1 MASSSGGQP
10 FASRSYAGSKIPDR
24 SMPANAMPF
33 SASSFSRHRGG
44 LGATAPADFGA
55 DPSKQPAQQGGNVV
69 AAGTPGSAAQLQAQ
83 SLGAHGQQDANPL
96 NRLTEEQ
103 REEINEAVS
112 DASISLI
119 HNARRERKRER
130 ERNKKKTRRLI
141 QPPPLLQFTLFDLD
155 RDRHLDYH
163 ELRVAFRALGF
174 TLSKQELISLLTT
187 YGIPRPQVQ
196 QQAPHQNQA
205 QNPTQQQQAQNQ
217 NQAQPASSAKGSS
230 PQHPSNL
237 LMPLSSFQAV
247 TALKILE
254 RDPRDEI
261 LRAFE
266 LFDDGQKGFIDLED
280 LRRVARELG
289 ETGLEEE
296 ELRAMIEE
304 FDLEGVGGV
313 TREAFVG
320 ICWQ

>member
-1 MASSSGGQP
+1 MASSGQP
-10 FASRSYAGSKIPDR
+10 FGSRSYTAGKLPDR
-24 SMPANAMPF
+24 SLNTNAIPF
-33 SASSFSRHRGG
+33 SASSFSRRG
-44 LGATAPADFGA
+44 LGPAGQGEFGPDAAKTSQQAPQQQVHAQSHA
-55 DPSKQPAQQGGNVV
+55 AQQE
-69 AAGTPGSAAQLQAQ
+69 S
-83 SLGAHGQQDANPL
+83 NPL
-96 NRLTEEQ
+96 SRLTEEQ
-103 REEINEAVS
+103 REEINEA
-112 DASISLI
+112 
-119 HNARRERKRER
+119 
-130 ERNKKKTRRLI
+130 
-141 QPPPLLQFTLFDLD
+141 FTLFDLD

-174 TLSKQELISLLTT
+174 TLPKQELISLLTT
-187 YGIPRPQVQ
+187 YGVPRPQVQ
-196 QQAPHQNQA
+196 QAAQQSQHQQPKTAPAAN
-205 QNPTQQQQAQNQ
+205 
-217 NQAQPASSAKGSS
+217 

-237 LMPLSSFQAV
+237 LMPLSAFQAV
-247 TALKILE
+247 TAVKILE

-266 LFDDGQKGFIDLED
+266 LFDEGGKGYIDLED

-313 TREAFVG
+313 TRDAFVS

>member
-1 MASSSGGQP
+1 MASSGQP
-10 FASRSYAGSKIPDR
+10 FGSRSYTAGKLPDR
-24 SMPANAMPF
+24 SLNTNAVPF
-33 SASSFSRHRGG
+33 SASSFSRRG
-44 LGATAPADFGA
+44 LGAAGHNDFVPEPAKTSQQAP
-55 DPSKQPAQQGGNVV
+55 QQQVHAQTHNSPQE
-69 AAGTPGSAAQLQAQ
+69 S
-83 SLGAHGQQDANPL
+83 NPL
-96 NRLTEEQ
+96 SRLTEEQ
-103 REEINEAVS
+103 REEINEA
-112 DASISLI
+112 
-119 HNARRERKRER
+119 
-130 ERNKKKTRRLI
+130 
-141 QPPPLLQFTLFDLD
+141 FTLFDLD

-174 TLSKQELISLLTT
+174 TLPKQELISLLTT
-187 YGIPRPQVQ
+187 YGVPRPQVQ
-196 QQAPHQNQA
+196 QAAA
-205 QNPTQQQQAQNQ
+205 QQSQHQQQSKAAPTAN
-217 NQAQPASSAKGSS
+217 

-237 LMPLSSFQAV
+237 LMPLSAFQAV
-247 TALKILE
+247 TAVKILE

-266 LFDDGQKGFIDLED
+266 LFDEGGKGYIDLED

-313 TREAFVG
+313 TREAFVS

>member
-1 MASSSGGQP
+1 MASSAHQP
-10 FASRSYAGSKIPDR
+10 FGSRSYGGGKLPDR
-24 SMPANAMPF
+24 SVNTNAIPF
-33 SASSFSRHRGG
+33 SASSFSRHRG
-44 LGATAPADFGA
+44 LGATGPGEFGA
-55 DPSKQPAQQGGNVV
+55 EGAKSTQQAAPQPPVHSQTHGPS
-69 AAGTPGSAAQLQAQ
+69 
-83 SLGAHGQQDANPL
+83 QDSNPL

-103 REEINEAVS
+103 REEINEA
-112 DASISLI
+112 
-119 HNARRERKRER
+119 
-130 ERNKKKTRRLI
+130 
-141 QPPPLLQFTLFDLD
+141 FTLFDLD

-187 YGIPRPQVQ
+187 YGVPRPQVQ
-196 QQAPHQNQA
+196 QQSAAQAAQHQA
-205 QNPTQQQQAQNQ
+205 QSKAT
-217 NQAQPASSAKGSS
+217 PATN

-237 LMPLSSFQAV
+237 LMPLSAFQTV
-247 TALKILE
+247 TAVKILE

-266 LFDDGQKGFIDLED
+266 LFDEGGKGYIDLED

-313 TREAFVG
+313 TRDAFVS

>member
-1 MASSSGGQP
+1 MASGQP
-10 FASRSYAGSKIPDR
+10 FASRSYAGTKIPDR
-24 SMPANAMPF
+24 SVNANAMPF
-33 SASSFSRHRGG
+33 SASSFSRHRG
-44 LGATAPADFGA
+44 LGASAPNDFAGE
-55 DPSKQPAQQGGNVV
+55 PQKQNQQAANTPAIAQSHGPAQD
-69 AAGTPGSAAQLQAQ
+69 S
-83 SLGAHGQQDANPL
+83 NPL

-103 REEINEAVS
+103 REEINEA
-112 DASISLI
+112 
-119 HNARRERKRER
+119 
-130 ERNKKKTRRLI
+130 
-141 QPPPLLQFTLFDLD
+141 FTLFDLD

-174 TLSKQELISLLTT
+174 TLTKQELISLLTT
-187 YGIPRPQVQ
+187 YGVPRPQVQ
-196 QQAPHQNQA
+196 QQQA
-205 QNPTQQQQAQNQ
+205 QNNHNA
-217 NQAQPASSAKGSS
+217 ASQSSKGGN

-266 LFDDGQKGFIDLED
+266 LFDEGQKGFIDLED

-304 FDLEGVGGV
+304 FDLEGAGGV

>member
-1 MASSSGGQP
+1 MASSAQP
-10 FASRSYAGSKIPDR
+10 FGSRSYKLPDR
-24 SMPANAMPF
+24 SVNANAMPF
-33 SASSFSRHRGG
+33 SASSFTRRG
-44 LGATAPADFGA
+44 LGTTATGDFHGE
-55 DPSKQPAQQGGNVV
+55 GG
-69 AAGTPGSAAQLQAQ
+69 PKAAQHSAPPAPQGP
-83 SLGAHGQQDANPL
+83 SQDTNPL
-96 NRLTEEQ
+96 SRLTEDQ
-103 REEINEAVS
+103 REEINEAVFS
-112 DASISLI
+112 PSLPF
-119 HNARRERKRER
+119 HSLPSFNSFTLRM
-130 ERNKKKTRRLI
+130 
-141 QPPPLLQFTLFDLD
+141 FTLFDLD

-187 YGIPRPQVQ
+187 YGVPRPQVQ
-196 QQAPHQNQA
+196 QQQQSQSGAAPQPPQPSSKA
-205 QNPTQQQQAQNQ
+205 TSAPT
-217 NQAQPASSAKGSS
+217 
-230 PQHPSNL
+230 HPSNL
-237 LMPLSSFQAV
+237 LMPHTAFQTV

-266 LFDDGQKGFIDLED
+266 LFDEGGKGFIDLED

>member
-1 MASSSGGQP
+1 MASSGQP
-10 FASRSYAGSKIPDR
+10 FGSRSYTAGKLPDR
-24 SMPANAMPF
+24 SLNSNAVPF
-33 SASSFSRHRGG
+33 SASSFSRRG
-44 LGATAPADFGA
+44 LGA
-55 DPSKQPAQQGGNVV
+55 
-69 AAGTPGSAAQLQAQ
+69 AQ
-83 SLGAHGQQDANPL
+83 SEFIPDAAKTSQQAPQQQVHAQTLNPSQESNPL
-96 NRLTEEQ
+96 SRLTEEQ
-103 REEINEAVS
+103 REEINEA
-112 DASISLI
+112 
-119 HNARRERKRER
+119 
-130 ERNKKKTRRLI
+130 
-141 QPPPLLQFTLFDLD
+141 FTLFDLD

-174 TLSKQELISLLTT
+174 SLPKQELISLLTT
-187 YGIPRPQVQ
+187 YGVPRPQVQ
-196 QQAPHQNQA
+196 QQAAA
-205 QNPTQQQQAQNQ
+205 QQSQQQPKAAPTTN
-217 NQAQPASSAKGSS
+217 

-237 LMPLSSFQAV
+237 LMPLSAFQAV
-247 TALKILE
+247 TAVKILE

-266 LFDDGQKGFIDLED
+266 LFDEGGKGYIDLED

-313 TREAFVG
+313 TREAFVS

>member
-1 MASSSGGQP
+1 MG
-10 FASRSYAGSKIPDR
+10 KLPDR
-24 SMPANAMPF
+24 SINPPF

-44 LGATAPADFGA
+44 GGGLGTSA
-55 DPSKQPAQQGGNVV
+55 
-69 AAGTPGSAAQLQAQ
+69 AAGASEFGNEKPSAAGPSQSQ
-83 SLGAHGQQDANPL
+83 SLNNPSSQDANPL
-96 NRLTEEQ
+96 SRLTEDQ
-103 REEINEAVS
+103 REEINEAVCRPWQTPLVHAMDDNA
-112 DASISLI
+112 DAD
-119 HNARRERKRER
+119 ADVMPK
-130 ERNKKKTRRLI
+130 
-141 QPPPLLQFTLFDLD
+141 FTLFDLD

-174 TLSKQELISLLTT
+174 TLSKQELISILTT
-187 YGIPRPQVQ
+187 YGVPRPSVQ
-196 QQAPHQNQA
+196 SQSQHHPQSQHA
-205 QNPTQQQQAQNQ
+205 QKP
-217 NQAQPASSAKGSS
+217 PAGTTH
-230 PQHPSNL
+230 PHPSNL
-237 LMPLSSFQAV
+237 LMPLSAFQSV

-266 LFDDGQKGFIDLED
+266 LFDEGGKGFIDLED

>member
-1 MASSSGGQP
+1 MASGQP
-10 FASRSYAGSKIPDR
+10 FASRSYAGTKLPER
-24 SMPANAMPF
+24 SVNTNAMPF
-33 SASSFSRHRGG
+33 SASSFSRHRG
-44 LGATAPADFGA
+44 LGNANQGDFNGPDAQKQMQQSAPTPAT
-55 DPSKQPAQQGGNVV
+55 N
-69 AAGTPGSAAQLQAQ
+69 AQ
-83 SLGAHGQQDANPL
+83 SHGPAQDANPL
-96 NRLTEEQ
+96 SRLTEEQ
-103 REEINEAVS
+103 REEINEA
-112 DASISLI
+112 
-119 HNARRERKRER
+119 
-130 ERNKKKTRRLI
+130 
-141 QPPPLLQFTLFDLD
+141 FTLFDLD

-174 TLSKQELISLLTT
+174 TLGKQELISLLTT
-187 YGIPRPQVQ
+187 YGVPRPQVQ
-196 QQAPHQNQA
+196 QQ
-205 QNPTQQQQAQNQ
+205 QQAAGNQ
-217 NQAQPASSAKGSS
+217 HGPGQPLTSNKGPVSN

-266 LFDDGQKGFIDLED
+266 LFDEGAKGFIDLED

>member
-1 MASSSGGQP
+1 MASGQP
-10 FASRSYAGSKIPDR
+10 FASRSYAGAKMPDR
-24 SMPANAMPF
+24 SVNTNAMPF
-33 SASSFSRHRGG
+33 SASSFSRHRG
-44 LGATAPADFGA
+44 LGNTAPADFGG
-55 DPSKQPAQQGGNVV
+55 PEGPKQTQQPTSAPAATQSH
-69 AAGTPGSAAQLQAQ
+69 PG
-83 SLGAHGQQDANPL
+83 QDANPL
-96 NRLTEEQ
+96 SRLTEEQ
-103 REEINEAVS
+103 REEINEA
-112 DASISLI
+112 
-119 HNARRERKRER
+119 
-130 ERNKKKTRRLI
+130 
-141 QPPPLLQFTLFDLD
+141 FTLFDLD

-187 YGIPRPQVQ
+187 YGVPRPQVQ
-196 QQAPHQNQA
+196 QQQSAS
-205 QNPTQQQQAQNQ
+205 NPQQQPKLNT
-217 NQAQPASSAKGSS
+217 GSN

-266 LFDDGQKGFIDLED
+266 LFDEGGKGFIDLED

>member
-1 MASSSGGQP
+1 MALQFSLITLPSCNPVSP
-10 FASRSYAGSKIPDR
+10 SLCLSLSFPSTSEKKKKHNPKPTPSKNR
-24 SMPANAMPF
+24 PAN
-33 SASSFSRHRGG
+33 
-44 LGATAPADFGA
+44 
-55 DPSKQPAQQGGNVV
+55 Q
-69 AAGTPGSAAQLQAQ
+69 TPLQ
-83 SLGAHGQQDANPL
+83 
-96 NRLTEEQ
+96 
-103 REEINEAVS
+103 
-112 DASISLI
+112 
-119 HNARRERKRER
+119 K
-130 ERNKKKTRRLI
+130 
-141 QPPPLLQFTLFDLD
+141 FTLFDLD

-174 TLSKQELISLLTT
+174 TLGKQELISLLTT
-187 YGIPRPQVQ
+187 YGVPRPQVQ
-196 QQAPHQNQA
+196 QQ
-205 QNPTQQQQAQNQ
+205 QQAAGNQ
-217 NQAQPASSAKGSS
+217 HGPGQPLTSNKGPVSN

-266 LFDDGQKGFIDLED
+266 LFDEGAKGFIDLED

>member
-1 MASSSGGQP
+1 MASGQP
-10 FASRSYAGSKIPDR
+10 FASRSYAGTKLPER
-24 SMPANAMPF
+24 SVNTNAMPF
-33 SASSFSRHRGG
+33 SASSFSRHRG
-44 LGATAPADFGA
+44 LGNTAQNDFPEAPKQQQPAPAT
-55 DPSKQPAQQGGNVV
+55 N
-69 AAGTPGSAAQLQAQ
+69 AQ
-83 SLGAHGQQDANPL
+83 SHGPAQDANPL

-103 REEINEAVS
+103 REEINEA
-112 DASISLI
+112 
-119 HNARRERKRER
+119 
-130 ERNKKKTRRLI
+130 
-141 QPPPLLQFTLFDLD
+141 FTLFDLD

-187 YGIPRPQVQ
+187 YGVPRPQVQ
-196 QQAPHQNQA
+196 QQQA
-205 QNPTQQQQAQNQ
+205 NGQPTSN
-217 NQAQPASSAKGSS
+217 KGPVSN

-266 LFDDGQKGFIDLED
+266 LFDEGGKGYIDLED

-304 FDLEGVGGV
+304 FDLEGAGGV

>member
-1 MASSSGGQP
+1 MASGQP
-10 FASRSYAGSKIPDR
+10 FASRSYAGTKLPDR
-24 SMPANAMPF
+24 STNTNAMPF
-33 SASSFSRHRGG
+33 SASSFSRHRPLGG
-44 LGATAPADFGA
+44 TGPADYPGVEG
-55 DPSKQPAQQGGNVV
+55 PKPPQQSSGPAV
-69 AAGTPGSAAQLQAQ
+69 AAQ
-83 SLGAHGQQDANPL
+83 SHGPAQDANPL

-103 REEINEAVS
+103 REEINEA
-112 DASISLI
+112 
-119 HNARRERKRER
+119 
-130 ERNKKKTRRLI
+130 
-141 QPPPLLQFTLFDLD
+141 FTLFDLD

-187 YGIPRPQVQ
+187 YGVPRPQVQ
-196 QQAPHQNQA
+196 QQQQNSANPQAP
-205 QNPTQQQQAQNQ
+205 
-217 NQAQPASSAKGSS
+217 KGNAGAN

-266 LFDDGQKGFIDLED
+266 LFDEGQKGFIDLED

-304 FDLEGVGGV
+304 FDLEGAGGV

>member
-1 MASSSGGQP
+1 TARKLTSTP
-10 FASRSYAGSKIPDR
+10 F
-24 SMPANAMPF
+24 F
-33 SASSFSRHRGG
+33 SN
-44 LGATAPADFGA
+44 
-55 DPSKQPAQQGGNVV
+55 Q
-69 AAGTPGSAAQLQAQ
+69 
-83 SLGAHGQQDANPL
+83 
-96 NRLTEEQ
+96 
-103 REEINEAVS
+103 
-112 DASISLI
+112 
-119 HNARRERKRER
+119 
-130 ERNKKKTRRLI
+130 
-141 QPPPLLQFTLFDLD
+141 QFTLFDLD
-155 RDRHLDYH
+155 RDQHLDYH

-174 TLSKQELISLLTT
+174 TLPKQELISLLTT
-187 YGIPRPQVQ
+187 YGVPRPQVQ
-196 QQAPHQNQA
+196 QQSSA
-205 QNPTQQQQAQNQ
+205 QQQQQAKT
-217 NQAQPASSAKGSS
+217 APATN

-237 LMPLSSFQAV
+237 LMPLSAFQAV

-266 LFDDGQKGFIDLED
+266 LFDEGGKGYIDLED

-313 TREAFVG
+313 TREAFVS

>member
-1 MASSSGGQP
+1 MASSGQP
-10 FASRSYAGSKIPDR
+10 FGSRSYNTGKLPDR
-24 SMPANAMPF
+24 SMNQNAIPF
-33 SASSFSRHRGG
+33 SASSFSRRG
-44 LGATAPADFGA
+44 LGVTQSEFAPDAA
-55 DPSKQPAQQGGNVV
+55 KSTQQAPQQQVHAQTHNP
-69 AAGTPGSAAQLQAQ
+69 T
-83 SLGAHGQQDANPL
+83 QDSNPL

-103 REEINEAVS
+103 REEINEA
-112 DASISLI
+112 
-119 HNARRERKRER
+119 
-130 ERNKKKTRRLI
+130 
-141 QPPPLLQFTLFDLD
+141 FTLFDLD

-174 TLSKQELISLLTT
+174 TLPKQELISLLTT
-187 YGIPRPQVQ
+187 YGVPRPQVQ
-196 QQAPHQNQA
+196 QQAAA
-205 QNPTQQQQAQNQ
+205 QQSQQQPKTAPTTN
-217 NQAQPASSAKGSS
+217 

-237 LMPLSSFQAV
+237 LMPLSAFQAV
-247 TALKILE
+247 TAVKILE

-266 LFDDGQKGFIDLED
+266 LFDEGGKGYIDLED

-313 TREAFVG
+313 TREAFVS

>member
-1 MASSSGGQP
+1 MASSTQP
-10 FASRSYAGSKIPDR
+10 FGSRSYAAGKLPDR
-24 SMPANAMPF
+24 SLNAANALPF
-33 SASSFSRHRGG
+33 SASSFSRHRGLAG
-44 LGATAPADFGA
+44 GGGSSIPNPGGVGAGDFSN
-55 DPSKQPAQQGGNVV
+55 DPSSNKTNHP
-69 AAGTPGSAAQLQAQ
+69 QAQ
-83 SLGAHGQQDANPL
+83 HSHMPGGPPAPPMHGQDTNPL
-96 NRLTEEQ
+96 SRLTEEQ
-103 REEINEAVS
+103 REEINEA
-112 DASISLI
+112 
-119 HNARRERKRER
+119 
-130 ERNKKKTRRLI
+130 
-141 QPPPLLQFTLFDLD
+141 FTLFDLD

-174 TLSKQELISLLTT
+174 SLPKQELISLLTT
-187 YGIPRPQVQ
+187 YGVPRPQVQ
-196 QQAPHQNQA
+196 QQ
-205 QNPTQQQQAQNQ
+205 QQQQQQPQAAGQSAQQ
-217 NQAQPASSAKGSS
+217 AAQPQPLQKSSSTN

-237 LMPLSSFQAV
+237 LMPLSAFQAV

-266 LFDDGQKGFIDLED
+266 LFDEGGKGYIDLED

-313 TREAFVG
+313 TKEAFVS

>member
-1 MASSSGGQP
+1 MASGQP
-10 FASRSYAGSKIPDR
+10 FASRSYAGTKLPDR
-24 SMPANAMPF
+24 SANTNAMPF
-33 SASSFSRHRGG
+33 SATSFSRHRG
-44 LGATAPADFGA
+44 LGASAPEFNGEG
-55 DPSKQPAQQGGNVV
+55 PKQNQQAAPAQQSH
-69 AAGTPGSAAQLQAQ
+69 APAQD
-83 SLGAHGQQDANPL
+83 SNPL
-96 NRLTEEQ
+96 SRLTEEQ
-103 REEINEAVS
+103 REEINEA
-112 DASISLI
+112 
-119 HNARRERKRER
+119 
-130 ERNKKKTRRLI
+130 
-141 QPPPLLQFTLFDLD
+141 FTLFDLD

-174 TLSKQELISLLTT
+174 TLAKQELISLLTT
-187 YGIPRPQVQ
+187 YGVPRPQVQ
-196 QQAPHQNQA
+196 QQQGTAAPKGNIA
-205 QNPTQQQQAQNQ
+205 NPT
-217 NQAQPASSAKGSS
+217 
-230 PQHPSNL
+230 HPSNL

-266 LFDDGQKGFIDLED
+266 LFDEGQKGFIDLED

>member
-103 REEINEAVS
+103 REEINEA
-112 DASISLI
+112 
-119 HNARRERKRER
+119 
-130 ERNKKKTRRLI
+130 
-141 QPPPLLQFTLFDLD
+141 FTLFDLD

>member
-1 MASSSGGQP
+1 MASGQP
-10 FASRSYAGSKIPDR
+10 FASRSYAGSKLPER
-24 SMPANAMPF
+24 SINTNVMPF
-33 SASSFSRHRGG
+33 SASSFSRHRG
-44 LGATAPADFGA
+44 LGNTAQGEFNGPEGQKQMQQSAPVPAT
-55 DPSKQPAQQGGNVV
+55 N
-69 AAGTPGSAAQLQAQ
+69 AQ
-83 SLGAHGQQDANPL
+83 SHGPAQDANPL

-103 REEINEAVS
+103 REEINEA
-112 DASISLI
+112 
-119 HNARRERKRER
+119 
-130 ERNKKKTRRLI
+130 
-141 QPPPLLQFTLFDLD
+141 FTLFDLD

-187 YGIPRPQVQ
+187 YGVPRPQVQ
-196 QQAPHQNQA
+196 QQQGGP
-205 QNPTQQQQAQNQ
+205 
-217 NQAQPASSAKGSS
+217 AQPQSSQASNNNNKGPVAN

-237 LMPLSSFQAV
+237 LIPLSSFQSV

-266 LFDDGQKGFIDLED
+266 LFDEGGKGFIDLED

-313 TREAFVG
+313 TREAFLG

>member
-1 MASSSGGQP
+1 MASSGQP
-10 FASRSYAGSKIPDR
+10 FGSRSYTAGKLPDR
-24 SMPANAMPF
+24 SMNANAVPF
-33 SASSFSRHRGG
+33 SASSFSRRG
-44 LGATAPADFGA
+44 LGAQSEFVPDAAKSTQQPTQQQVHSQSHN
-55 DPSKQPAQQGGNVV
+55 PSQE
-69 AAGTPGSAAQLQAQ
+69 S
-83 SLGAHGQQDANPL
+83 NPL
-96 NRLTEEQ
+96 SRLTEEQ
-103 REEINEAVS
+103 REEINEA
-112 DASISLI
+112 
-119 HNARRERKRER
+119 
-130 ERNKKKTRRLI
+130 
-141 QPPPLLQFTLFDLD
+141 FTLFDLD

-174 TLSKQELISLLTT
+174 TLPKQELISLLTT
-187 YGIPRPQVQ
+187 YGVPRPQVQ
-196 QQAPHQNQA
+196 QQAAA
-205 QNPTQQQQAQNQ
+205 QQSQQQ
-217 NQAQPASSAKGSS
+217 PKSAPTSN

-237 LMPLSSFQAV
+237 LMPLSAFQAV
-247 TALKILE
+247 TAVKILE

-266 LFDDGQKGFIDLED
+266 LFDEGAKGYIDLED

>member
-1 MASSSGGQP
+1 MASSSQP
-10 FASRSYAGSKIPDR
+10 FGSRSYAAGKLPDR
-24 SMPANAMPF
+24 SLNAANALPF
-33 SASSFSRHRGG
+33 SASAFSRHRGLAGGGGGGGSSIPNAGGVGAG
-44 LGATAPADFGA
+44 LGAGDFSNDPSSNKTNHPQAQHSHMAGGAPA
-55 DPSKQPAQQGGNVV
+55 PP
-69 AAGTPGSAAQLQAQ
+69 L
-83 SLGAHGQQDANPL
+83 HGQDTNPL
-96 NRLTEEQ
+96 SRLTEEQ
-103 REEINEAVS
+103 REEINEA
-112 DASISLI
+112 
-119 HNARRERKRER
+119 
-130 ERNKKKTRRLI
+130 
-141 QPPPLLQFTLFDLD
+141 FTLFDLD

-174 TLSKQELISLLTT
+174 SLPKQELISLLTT
-187 YGIPRPQVQ
+187 YGVPRPQVQ
-196 QQAPHQNQA
+196 QQ
-205 QNPTQQQQAQNQ
+205 QQQAAQATANQSQPPQNPP
-217 NQAQPASSAKGSS
+217 QPLQKSTANN

-237 LMPLSSFQAV
+237 LMPLSAFQAV

-266 LFDDGQKGFIDLED
+266 LFDEGGKGYIDLED

-313 TREAFVG
+313 TKEAFVS